1 MDGVDGGCDSFE
13 TRLLDGVVE
22 SVVAGV
28 GVRVRERLV
37 VEFEVGEER
46 FRHC

>member
-1 MDGVDGGCDSFE
+1 VDGVEGGCDSFE
-13 TRLLDGVVE
+13 TLLDGVVK

-28 GVRVRERLV
+28 GVRVRARLV